1 MGFFRKDRL
10 DPGNGIYPFD
20 PAMPVSPYQ
29 RIAVVGGSW
38 RDMGRQYVAQ
48 CREGFVARCAA
59 AFADYYGALGDEG
72 RVRGM
77 GRRYLRACERDFPQ
91 LIELV
96 DGMAEEAGVAFGDA
110 VLALYGI
117 SMLRAERECSEVAA
131 WGGATRDGHLIGAS
145 NMDLGYEAREFLPAV
160 LAYPEDGNAFIS
172 CELFHRT
179 CLNEKGVL
187 LQGSGHQNAG
197 EGSIRRP
204 TNDDPRHMWNDANVW
219 AAAFADSAA
228 EAMAPYRDWEFVTGC
243 NQLAG
248 DPSHDVWL
256 MEFTGKKKRV
266 RRAGDLGERDYLMEN
281 NGSHHPDM
289 QDCINQGAAYW
300 SDTDPRYWT
309 VQKHVE
315 DRWGSLT
322 KRDLFEAESH
332 GDFYVPEGWSRPYR
346 ADWGL
351 NVWRRDASQPVPAG
365 WHSNWNPADSG
376 DAAFG
381 DWSPQVHSVDF
392 RPVLRHIV
400 DVEDRAFYCMK
411 AAYRPMMKQKY
422 GRIVAMSSVVGL
434 RGNPGQANY
443 AASKAGLI
451 GMCKS
456 LAKELAGRNVT
467 VNLVA
472 PGFIDT
478 DMTAALP
485 ETAREALLATIPMA
499 RLGQP
504 EDVARAVGFFA
515 GPDAGYITGQV
526 LCVDGGMA
534 V

>member
-411 AAYRPMMKQKY
+411 GHSEPALSLHPHSLGTFWKVRLVGGARAVVEEAFHELERQLWYAGRDLHRLTAPEPVRAA
-422 GRIVAMSSVVGL
+422 
-434 RGNPGQANY
+434 
-443 AASKAGLI
+443 AAER
-451 GMCKS
+451 
-456 LAKELAGRNVT
+456 AKELMYEGINWNSLAVCAEAAGEAFDASLLYGKALSAFCGGQCHAR
-467 VNLVA
+467 VA
-472 PGFIDT
+472 QDDPQAFDQ
-478 DMTAALP
+478 
-485 ETAREALLATIPMA
+485 R
-499 RLGQP
+499 
-504 EDVARAVGFFA
+504 
-515 GPDAGYITGQV
+515 
-526 LCVDGGMA
+526 
-534 V
+534 